1 MLSREQFRSIEGRL
15 YHYED
20 MKSSIASY
28 QDAQCQLRAAQASSL
43 PRGQALRSDPTALGA
58 LALAEPPASIDQ
70 SIRWVAAIDRALH
83 RLSGQSTQLGE
94 IARSYYLRSSD
105 TPVRQRIGELCQGL
119 NIDKASFNQ
128 YRRCIVHS
136 VYLQALYEHLL
147 TPDETAIQALMTT

>member
-70 SIRWVAAIDRALH
+70 SIRWVAATDRALH
-83 RLSGQSTQLGE
+83 RLSGQSTQLGRLPE
-94 IARSYYLRSSD
+94 AIICAAAIPPSASVSASS
-105 TPVRQRIGELCQGL
+105 VRG
-119 NIDKASFNQ
+119 
-128 YRRCIVHS
+128 
-136 VYLQALYEHLL
+136 
-147 TPDETAIQALMTT
+147 